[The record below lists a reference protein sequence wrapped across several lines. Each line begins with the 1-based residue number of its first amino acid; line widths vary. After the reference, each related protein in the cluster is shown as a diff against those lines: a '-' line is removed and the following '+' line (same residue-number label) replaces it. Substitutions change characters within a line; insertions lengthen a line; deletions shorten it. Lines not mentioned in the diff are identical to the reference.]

1 MPDSHII
8 CADKIL
14 LDRGRGH
21 SEDADDHGT
30 HIDFICEAPVSIDS
44 DLQCLTKLQTDEIE
58 SKDGTDLIHFSNS
71 KINISQPV
79 DFGNNLVEITNVDL
93 HSGQIQS
100 NNQGYNT
107 LDDEIDTLHNS
118 VNANTSRT
126 SNYVNSTSKIIHI
139 GGDGAIASSSLLS
152 TQTPQKN
159 LANTFTNTNTFDS
172 DLIATTIKV
181 KSGGSTSLL
190 DFVHINGG
198 ASIGQIPDLPASKIT
213 SGTLSSDRIPSLDTS
228 KITSGTLADARLPT
242 NIVRTDVANQTI
254 TSKLLIDGGTGD
266 SVLTLKADSDNANE
280 GDNAFIKMIQDG
292 GSESSGGTRFTVG
305 LDGNNDLF
313 MGCDSNSSFFGGV
326 VLQTQGSGTG
336 SNQKPIIFKPQLSES
351 ARITQ
356 FGINLAS
363 GKNYFINGSQI
374 DFDDL
379 ANSGSVDSARLTNEI
394 SPTIIPNLDA
404 AKINSGTL
412 GIDRIPTLTIGKIP
426 DLTASKITSGELA
439 VARIPTLTQDK
450 IPNLSANKITTDEL
464 SIDRIPTLT
473 TGKIPNLS
481 ANKIT
486 SDTLG
491 VDRIPNL
498 SANKITS
505 DTLSIDRIPTLTN
518 AKLPTNLLRDDI
530 ASQTISNTA
539 ANTELNIKV
548 RSDVSTYNPVV
559 KLSKHNNNDVLQE
572 QLTMTLTDTALESN
586 TDTAYIYKVG
596 TQEKLRVSGS
606 SVKVNDTLN
615 INDKIQLQ
623 GSNPGSNSVIQ
634 VGTDGSATFVAT
646 SGLAATTDA
655 SDLTSGTLD
664 NARLNL
670 DVNTIPDLPT
680 SKITSGT
687 FDSARL
693 PTIPDSKLP
702 TNIVR
707 DDVNNQVISCET
719 FTLSSGTSNDCEFI
733 IQSNTD
739 NNSSGEGDNPLL
751 TFKQDGGTTRGKI
764 GLQETSNALFIKT
777 ESNSGASN
785 NPIIFRIETTE
796 VGRLITTGF
805 NLASGKTY
813 RINNQQIDFDDL
825 ANSGSVDSAR
835 LTGTISND
843 RIPTLTADKLPTTI
857 EVDRINFN
865 QASSST
871 DSTSLPKIF
880 DLDDSLFFETP
891 ALKKFRFTIGGSGA
905 GEIISAGLH
914 DFPNCDIAS
923 GGQYKIDGTQIDF
936 DDLANSGSVDSAR
949 LTGTIDIARIP
960 SITND
965 KLPDDIVCETVE
977 VSRIKFNSASSS
989 TDSTTSP
996 SIHDFNDSLIFDVL
1010 TGERYSYKVNNAII
1024 GELNANGWSQLPAV
1038 NLASGGVYK
1047 VDGAQISTTS
1057 LSDNTSI
1064 VKTSGNQ
1071 SIAGEKTFTDDAT
1084 FEDIIQS
1091 ELGQVTGSSGLQLT
1105 SGRAGT
1111 STTDV
1116 RQISMGY
1123 NGTNQYQHHIATN
1136 HDSGTLGNNKI
1147 EFYVNLGVASTSLPL
1162 TGCRRAFGIFPTSD
1176 GGSTA
1181 KVYGKSECD
1190 SIETTTGQAK
1200 FKQPY
1205 IANDFALE
1213 CANIHIRN
1221 DMGYNSAT
1229 SSGLLKIDGSIDYK
1243 GYTTRGSWHRMMC
1256 GMSLGEDFID
1266 TTKVLKM
1273 RVAIYRLGPVGT
1285 TPEYF
1290 LTVNQRGGSISGVTG
1305 LNGSNIGDA
1314 YTGNPTPIIVNHSN
1328 TDTFNTSHNKAAI
1341 HGVNYGSGATN
1352 PFGSSINS
1360 GVNSCLTGRGYLYK
1374 KATGTNPFDTA
1385 VKNADRTLWLVGT
1398 RTDDDF
1404 KVAINGETIQMY
1416 EYANSTNTS
1425 NNALYYKYSIF
1436 EMIGDWALIEY
1447 KNMNGSGGAYVNL
1460 VFQCLGTN

>member
-1 MPDSHII
+1 MSDQYVITASDISLHSKAGHNEGGEGSHISFNPDEPI
-8 CADKIL
+8 EFNHFHAKFNEGVRTEKI
-14 LDRGRGH
+14 
-21 SEDADDHGT
+21 S
-30 HIDFICEAPVSIDS
+30 
-44 DLQCLTKLQTDEIE
+44 
-58 SKDGTDLIHFSNS
+58 SKDGTEFINYSNN
-71 KINISQPV
+71 KVNFSQPV
-79 DFGNNLVEITNVDL
+79 DFGNNLVELNNVEL

-100 NNQGYNT
+100 NNSEYNT
-107 LDDEIDTLHNS
+107 IDDEIDDIHNS
-118 VNANTSRT
+118 VNANTNRT
-126 SNYVNSTSKIIHI
+126 SNYTASANKIVHI
-139 GGDGAIASSSLLS
+139 GGNGSITTSSLLS
-152 TQTPQKN
+152 NQTPQKN
-159 LANTFTNTNTFDS
+159 LTNTFTDTNTFDG
-172 DLIATTIKV
+172 DLVATTYKV
-181 KSGGSTSLL
+181 KSGGSTVLL
-190 DFVHINGG
+190 DFFHLNGG
-198 ASIGQIPDLPASKIT
+198 AAIGQIPDLPASKIA

-228 KITSGTLADARLPT
+228 KITSGRFTDDRLPT
-242 NIVRTDVANQTI
+242 NIVRTDVADQTI

-292 GSESSGGTRFTVG
+292 GAEGSGGTRFTVG

-313 MGCDSNSSFFGGV
+313 MGCDSNSSFFGGL
-326 VLQTQGSGTG
+326 VLQTNGSGIG
-336 SNQKPIIFKPQLSES
+336 SNQKPIIFKPQLQEA

-356 FGINLAS
+356 FGISLAS
-363 GKNYFINGSQI
+363 GKNYYINGSQI

-404 AKINSGTL
+404 AKISTGEL
-412 GIDRIPTLTIGKIP
+412 GVDRIPTLTIGKIP
-426 DLTASKITSGELA
+426 DLTADKIASGELA
-439 VARIPTLTQDK
+439 VARIPILTADK
-450 IPNLSANKITTDEL
+450 IPNLSADKITTDEL
-464 SIDRIPTLT
+464 GIDRIPTLT
-473 TGKIPNLS
+473 TAKIPNLS

-486 SDTLG
+486 SDELG
-491 VDRIPNL
+491 VARIPNL
-498 SANKITS
+498 PASKINS
-505 DTLSIDRIPTLTN
+505 GELGLDRIPTLTN

-530 ASQTISNTA
+530 ASQTISNTT

-596 TQEKLRVSGS
+596 TAEKLRISGS

-615 INDKIQLQ
+615 INDKIQLA

-634 VGTDGSATFVAT
+634 VGTDGTASFTAI
-646 SGLAATTDA
+646 SGLAATTNAD
-655 SDLTSGTLD
+655 DLTSGTLD
-664 NARLNL
+664 AAL
-670 DVNTIPDLPT
+670 LPN
-680 SKITSGT
+680 
-687 FDSARL
+687 
-693 PTIPDSKLP
+693 IPDSKLP

-707 DDVNNQVISCET
+707 DDVDNQVISCET

-739 NNSSGEGDNPLL
+739 NNSGGEGDNPLITL
-751 TFKQDGGTTRGKI
+751 KQDGGTTRGKI
-764 GLQETSNALFIKT
+764 GLQETNNALFIKT
-777 ESNSGASN
+777 ESNSGAAN

-865 QASSST
+865 QASSGT

-905 GEIISAGLH
+905 GEIISTGLH

-949 LTGTIDIARIP
+949 LTGTIDINRIP

-965 KLPDDIVCETVE
+965 KLPDAIECETVE
-977 VSRIKFNSASSS
+977 VSRIKFNSSSNS

-1010 TGERYSYKVNNAII
+1010 SGERYSFKVNNTIV
-1024 GELNANGWSQLPAV
+1024 GELNASGWSQLGEV
-1038 NLASGGVYK
+1038 GLASGGQYK
-1047 VDGAQISTTS
+1047 VGGSQISTTN
-1057 LSDNTSI
+1057 LADNTSI

-1071 SIAGEKTFTDDAT
+1071 NIAGEKTFTDDST
-1084 FEDIIQS
+1084 FEKIIQS
-1091 ELGQVTGSSGLQLT
+1091 ELGQTTGSSGLQLT

-1136 HDSGTLGNNKI
+1136 HDSGTLTNNKM
-1147 EFYVNLGVASTSLPL
+1147 EFYVNNGVASSSLPT
-1162 TGCRRAFGIFPTSD
+1162 TGCRRAFSLFPTSD

-1190 SIETTTGQAK
+1190 SIETTVGQAK
-1200 FKQPY
+1200 FKQPF

-1243 GYTTRGSWHRMMC
+1243 GYTTAGSWHRMMC

-1273 RVAIYRLGPVGT
+1273 RVAIYRLGPIST

-1314 YTGNPTPIIVNHSN
+1314 YTGNPTPIIINHST

-1341 HGVNYGSGATN
+1341 HGITYGSGTTN

-1360 GVNSCLTGRGYLYK
+1360 GINSCLTGRGYLYK

-1385 VKNADRTLWLVGT
+1385 VKNASRTLWLVGT

-1404 KVAINGETIQMY
+1404 KISINGEVIQMY
-1416 EYANSTNTS
+1416 EYANTTNTS